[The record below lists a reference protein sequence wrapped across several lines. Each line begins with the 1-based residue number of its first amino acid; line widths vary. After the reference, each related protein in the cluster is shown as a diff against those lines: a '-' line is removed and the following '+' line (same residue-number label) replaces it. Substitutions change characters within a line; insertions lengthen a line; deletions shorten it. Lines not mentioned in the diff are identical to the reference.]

1 MVSSSAKET
10 LTSTGSARPLRRAA
24 RVNPSLIS
32 SSKEVV
38 SSWGSSLLKR
48 TSIFALLPLYFF
60 FSDLLRIL
68 HAGME
73 HAHNDL
79 HKGVGD
85 PIHILEGKIAFV
97 QLP

>member
-1 MVSSSAKET
+1 MVSSSTKET

-24 RVNPSLIS
+24 RANPPLIS

-38 SSWGSSLLKR
+38 SCWGSSLLKR
-48 TSIFALLPLYFF
+48 TSIFALLPLYLF

-68 HAGME
+68 HTGME
-73 HAHNDL
+73 HAHDDL
-79 HKGVGD
+79 RKGVGD
-85 PIHILEGKIAFV
+85 PVHVLERKVTFV